1 MTCLQGAIQ
10 MSQWELDHG
19 SNPQLRN
26 LSSTI
31 IAEQTREV
39 QQMQGCLMRLPAC
52 APSPAPAQVAI
63 CAVTSIPE
71 CPHSAGLNFVYHA
84 WACIL
89 HGSKAWA

>member
-1 MTCLQGAIQ
+1 MICLQGAIQ

-39 QQMQGCLMRLPAC
+39 QQMQEYLIQLPAC
-52 APSPAPAQVAI
+52 APSPAPALVAI
-63 CAVTSIPE
+63 PAVISNSK
-71 CPHSAGLNFVYHA
+71 CPHSTGVNQVYHA
-84 WACIL
+84 WASIL
-89 HGSKAWA
+89 HRPEAWE